1 MTNDPDVTIVVVPME
16 QFSKFGDLVREHLC
30 RHSRGRS
37 DLCKWT
43 ATPRVRLV
51 ATSSSRRRR
60 YDLSLYE
67 LRIISPQMRR
77 VTSTYQSGLLRS
89 KLESPAG
96 CRKNLQSY
104 HDSNSL
110 PKLSSRSLD
119 IDP

>member
-16 QFSKFGDLVREHLC
+16 QFSKSETSLESIYAATPRPFRLVYVA
-30 RHSRGRS
+30 
-37 DLCKWT
+37 

-60 YDLSLYE
+60 WDLSLYE
-67 LRIISPQMRR
+67 LRIICPQTRR
-77 VTSTYQSGLLRS
+77 VTSAHQSGLLRS

-110 PKLSSRSLD
+110 PKLSSRSFD